1 MYLAWL
7 LIQFLDSSAVGSV
20 VPTTGLIL
28 LLLPCF
34 FLTTSVIISVIH
46 LSNVVGLT
54 FGVKCTGIL
63 GGNQTIDQGIHGS
76 EDNLLVLCGQ

>member
-7 LIQFLDSSAVGSV
+7 LIQFLDSSAVGNV

-34 FLTTSVIISVIH
+34 FLTTCVIIFVIH
-46 LSNVVGLT
+46 LSNVVVLT
-54 FGVKCTGIL
+54 SGIKCAGIL
-63 GGNQTIDQGIHGS
+63 SGNQTVDQGIHGG
-76 EDNLLVLCGQ
+76 EDNLLVLC